1 MPGLVREMPA
11 EHVLAIDEGTTG
23 VRALVVD
30 ASSSVRGSAYQ
41 PIGTRCPAPG
51 LVEHDAEVLWTATL
65 EVIRRALSAARLE
78 PADLAA
84 VGVTTQRAT
93 AVLWD
98 ARRGVPLGPALS
110 WQDQRTAARCQ
121 ELLESGV
128 WVSPLAAATKIE
140 WLLRHAGVADT
151 PTSHLRAGTID
162 AWLVWRLS
170 GGRHHVTD
178 ASSASCTGLY
188 DLFEGVW
195 DPAKHAALGIPETLL
210 PEIRPSSGV
219 AGHTAREVV
228 GAEVPIAGI
237 AGDQQAS
244 MFGQL
249 CTTAGMIKA
258 TFGTSAMFDLNTGTR
273 PAPPGAGIF
282 PLVLWQLDGERSFC
296 LEGSTITAGAA
307 VDWLAN
313 GLGIVDRPEDSV
325 ALAASVPDSGGVWVV
340 PAFQGLGTP
349 HALAAARAVIGG
361 LSRAT
366 TRAHIARALLEGI
379 AFRSREVFEALVA
392 TAALPAPAA
401 LRVDGGA
408 ARNDLLMQLV
418 ADALGVPVE
427 RPSTIDAGAV
437 GVAYLAG
444 RAVGM
449 WSSADE
455 RRRTW
460 QPDHRLEPR
469 WSADERAVRW
479 QRWQRAVEVAVQ
491 AAS

>member
-1 MPGLVREMPA
+1 MAA

-23 VRALVVD
+23 VRALIVD
-30 ASSSVRGSAYQ
+30 AAGSVQSTAYR
-41 PIGTRCPAPG
+41 PVATTCPAPG
-51 LVEHDAEVLWTATL
+51 LVEHDAETLWTATL
-65 EVIRRALSAARLE
+65 EVIRAALSAAGLA
-78 PADLAA
+78 PCDLAA

-98 ARRGVPLGPALS
+98 TRHGTPAGPVLS
-110 WQDQRTAARCQ
+110 WQDQRTRRRCQ
-121 ELLESGV
+121 ELFEQGV

-140 WLLRHAGVADT
+140 WLLGHAGHHGAA
-151 PTSHLRAGTID
+151 PTHLRAGTVD

-188 DLFEGVW
+188 DLFTGRW
-195 DPAKHAALGIPETLL
+195 DSATLAALGIAETLL

-219 AGHTAREVV
+219 AGYTGLDVL

-249 CTTAGMIKA
+249 CTTTGTIKA
-258 TFGTSAMFDLNTGTR
+258 TFGTSAMFDLHTGTR
-273 PAPPGAGIF
+273 PAPPGPAIF

-296 LEGSTITAGAA
+296 LEGSAITAGAA
-307 VDWLAN
+307 VEWLVH
-313 GLGIVDRPEDSV
+313 GLGIVERPEESA

-349 HALAAARAVIGG
+349 HACAGARAVIGG
-361 LSRAT
+361 LTRAS
-366 TRAHIARALLEGI
+366 TRAHVARALLEGI
-379 AFRSREVFEALVA
+379 AFRSREVFEAVLA
-392 TAALPAPAA
+392 TAALPAPAV

-418 ADALGVPVE
+418 ADVLGVPVE
-427 RPSTIDAGAV
+427 RPRTLDAGAL
-437 GVAYLAG
+437 GAAYLAG
-444 RAVGM
+444 RAVGL
-449 WSSADE
+449 WSSDDE

-460 QPDHRLEPR
+460 QLDRRFEPR
-469 WSADERAVRW
+469 WSADERAERW
-479 QRWQRAVEVAVQ
+479 QHWRQAIEVTLQ
-491 AAS
+491 TAS